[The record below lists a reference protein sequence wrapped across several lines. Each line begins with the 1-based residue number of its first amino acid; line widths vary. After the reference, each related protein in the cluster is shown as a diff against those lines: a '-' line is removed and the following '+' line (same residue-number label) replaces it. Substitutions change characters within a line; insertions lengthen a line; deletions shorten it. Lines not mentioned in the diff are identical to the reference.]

1 MVDTLAET
9 LFVEDVN
16 KVLVAAELVDL
27 AQYHVVNRAGDLV
40 DGAGDR
46 VATASRIARLAR
58 LASSSTYR
66 HRQRQPRQPSPAFR
80 SR

>member
-40 DGAGDR
+40 DAAAGALSDDLDAGR
-46 VATASRIARLAR
+46 RL
-58 LASSSTYR
+58 
-66 HRQRQPRQPSPAFR
+66 P
-80 SR
+80 